1 MSGDKSEDNESFRE
15 FSFEIPDDENVS
27 IDGDKIILNGNEYP
41 LEDVKAALQNEAK
54 DNARATV
61 TLTTGGVTVGAAIF
75 GPPGGVA
82 GAVIGSSIGYL
93 VDEGYISWESDDET
107 VEIELEEVVQ
117 DVDPIDEEPDSA
129 VDEEELPN
137 IFDEHND
144 RWYEPDSDLY
154 ILAVRPADG
163 GRAYF
168 ETIDGAATRLQEEY
182 E

>member
-1 MSGDKSEDNESFRE
+1 MSGGQSEDDESFRE

-54 DNARATV
+54 NNARATV
-61 TLTTGGVTVGAAIF
+61 TLTTGGVTVGAAVF

-82 GAVIGSSIGYL
+82 GAVVGSSIGYL
-93 VDEGYISWESDDET
+93 VDKGYISWKSDDEA

-117 DVDPIDEEPDSA
+117 DVDP
-129 VDEEELPN
+129 VDEESDSIDEDGLPD
-137 IFDEHND
+137 IFDKYND
-144 RWYEPDSDLY
+144 RWYEPDSDTY
-154 ILAVRPADG
+154 RLAVRPADG

-168 ETIDGAATRLQEEY
+168 KTIDGAATRLREEY